1 MPEPLLYLHQL
12 PKANP
17 AIITGFSNADKTLE
31 LRLREIGFAEGDKV
45 ELLHRGLL
53 GGNPISIRLNDG
65 ALIALR
71 KCDAAAV
78 MIKSFTSD
86 DAPTPI
92 TQSAQIL

>member
-78 MIKSFTSD
+78 MIKACKADNAS
-86 DAPTPI
+86 APLIHSPKR
-92 TQSAQIL
+92 S